1 MVSAAIAAALSAAFS
16 LPRILFWENRPFS
29 AWYPEAIIFSCGFVL
44 WAFVFAWH
52 TKYSGRPVFT
62 LKISPASFTL
72 ASLTGMVAAV
82 SVQWLMDPT
91 LRART
96 PEDYPASTQEWIAK
110 TLFDLAFWQLFLTFA
125 PFAWLMRL
133 FRNQSIA
140 IALTVLLGLVVLILK
155 IRSSPIPVP
164 TTLFVALV
172 VFRIAGGLLAIAFY
186 LRGGVVLVSWWTF
199 LVQLRLLFGIQH

>member
-1 MVSAAIAAALSAAFS
+1 MTLLCYPRLALWPTRPYS
-16 LPRILFWENRPFS
+16 LWYLEANLFVGS
-29 AWYPEAIIFSCGFVL
+29 FVL